1 MVRGILEAAAEHE
14 GEAPDTV
21 HFHAYFYSADR
32 PSITFV
38 WDKASRNAAR
48 HSNGTKFTLT
58 VDAHQ
63 LAQQNQVAMRNLV
76 GAMHGMPNTSVY
88 VAHGEVLA
96 DFYAAE
102 GRSTTNLGG
111 KRGVLHTK
119 LVRFGYLLLSG
130 SPNASTAA
138 LANIETCTLTWLNER
153 GHAKYLALEGHILA
167 RSTPYRGEGA
177 LT

>member
-1 MVRGILEAAAEHE
+1 M
-14 GEAPDTV
+14 
-21 HFHAYFYSADR
+21 
-32 PSITFV
+32 
-38 WDKASRNAAR
+38 N
-48 HSNGTKFTLT
+48 
-58 VDAHQ
+58 
-63 LAQQNQVAMRNLV
+63 LA
-76 GAMHGMPNTSVY
+76 
-88 VAHGEVLA
+88 
-96 DFYAAE
+96 
-102 GRSTTNLGG
+102 G